1 MKSVAAVLRIGTYR
15 RFITAAICS
24 GIALW
29 IFQTALYWVS
39 LQSGSTGTVGF
50 LLAIIA
56 VPSLVLTIPAGFL
69 TDRVGAFWLLFI
81 GQAAPAIA
89 CVIGIGLVTGN
100 GSIAL
105 EPATLVT
112 LVVGAAYALW
122 NVPALVYVTRIVEPR
137 LMGSA
142 IALMILQFA
151 VGRIVGGALGG
162 VLVGIGGAGLAF
174 AVAAAIFSVGAVVV
188 FTLPRLSGL
197 ETRSG
202 STVRGMVEAVRWL
215 RWAPATRALV
225 VLGAI
230 SSLLSYS
237 YIPLLGALSRDVIG
251 AGSTGLGVLTAT
263 SGIGM
268 FIAALTANT
277 VGVGLRRGR
286 GVVLTMMVG
295 ATVMALLGTSTVLLV
310 SVLLVIVVAFLG
322 STRSSIAQFL
332 LQSLSP
338 PRMRGRVAS
347 LADFVGQA
355 MSIVGSIGVGAL
367 ATTWGPTAVLIG
379 AGIGV
384 VVTVGLLTLVFP
396 RILVLDVDGDA
407 RPVMGDRLYAEGLVT
422 VAVPELP

>member
-1 MKSVAAVLRIGTYR
+1 
-15 RFITAAICS
+15 
-24 GIALW
+24 
-29 IFQTALYWVS
+29 
-39 LQSGSTGTVGF
+39 
-50 LLAIIA
+50 
-56 VPSLVLTIPAGFL
+56 
-69 TDRVGAFWLLFI
+69 
-81 GQAAPAIA
+81 
-89 CVIGIGLVTGN
+89 
-100 GSIAL
+100 
-105 EPATLVT
+105 
-112 LVVGAAYALW
+112 
-122 NVPALVYVTRIVEPR
+122 
-137 LMGSA
+137 
-142 IALMILQFA
+142 MI
-151 VGRIVGGALGG
+151 
-162 VLVGIGGAGLAF
+162 
-174 AVAAAIFSVGAVVV
+174 
-188 FTLPRLSGL
+188 
-197 ETRSG
+197 
-202 STVRGMVEAVRWL
+202 EAVRWL